1 MKDESVIIYVL
12 ELENGKY
19 YVGRTKNLEKR
30 YKDHTLGKGC
40 SYTKKYPPIKI
51 KETFYDKSPF
61 DEDRYVIEYMYLFGI
76 NNVRGGSYSMVNLS
90 DIDIYSIKRK
100 IWGALDCCFI
110 CGRNHFSIRC
120 NEETDIYGDE
130 IIKCK
135 RCLRKG
141 HLGHECCESK
151 NIFQKNIRK
160 SPEEFIKDDSSIKE
174 SSSIEEHSRE
184 DEDNPIENSPSKC
197 CIIL

>member
-1 MKDESVIIYVL
+1 MESKCIIYTL
-12 ELENGKY
+12 ELEEGKF

-40 SYTKKYPPIKI
+40 SYTKKYPPINI
-51 KETFYDKSPF
+51 KEVFYDKSPF
-61 DEDRYVIEYMYLFGI
+61 DEDRYVIEYMYLYGI
-76 NNVRGGSYSMVNLS
+76 DNVRGGSYSMVNLS
-90 DIDIYSIKRK
+90 EIDIYSIKRK
-100 IWGALDCCFI
+100 IWGAIDCCFV
-110 CGRNHFSIRC
+110 CGRNHFSTRC

-130 IIKCK
+130 IVRCK

-141 HLGHECCESK
+141 HLGHECCENK

-160 SPEEFIKDDSSIKE
+160 SPSSFINKDLPTPEEDNSSID
-174 SSSIEEHSRE
+174 EHKR
-184 DEDNPIENSPSKC
+184 DGDYISPSKC